1 LMVLVV
7 TLVVFNFL
15 PLKPAREPFAI
26 SR

>member
-1 LMVLVV
+1 LIVLVV
-7 TLVVFNFL
+7 TLVVFKFL